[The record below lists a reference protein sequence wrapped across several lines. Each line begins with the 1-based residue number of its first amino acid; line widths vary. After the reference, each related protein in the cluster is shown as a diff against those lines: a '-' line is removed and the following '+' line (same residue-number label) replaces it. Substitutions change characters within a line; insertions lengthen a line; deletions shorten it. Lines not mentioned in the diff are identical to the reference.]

1 MAIENEKL
9 YDTVFTYFEG
19 EFHVMREK
27 FESGLLDDYKERVI
41 ASQKINEALA
51 LLAPYVRSES
61 RARQL
66 VKTGEQL
73 KKELLSVRDIICNKP
88 WIP

>member
-1 MAIENEKL
+1 MATESEKL
-9 YDTVFTYFEG
+9 YETVFSYFEG
-19 EFHVMREK
+19 EFTAMRERL
-27 FESGLLDDYKERVI
+27 ENGQLDDYKERVI
-41 ASQKINEALA
+41 TSQKINEALA
-51 LLAPYVRSES
+51 LLAPYVRGEW

-66 VKTGEQL
+66 VKDGEQL